1 MRLRPLLPDLTRV
14 ALLLALVYLAG
25 VVAVLFRPEGSDVA
39 TWWPSAGAAVAVLML
54 SPRRWWPWLCVGIAL
69 ASTLAGLS
77 GGRESE
83 IALFFGLASTAEALV
98 VAAVLLPRNRS
109 RFVLDSPT
117 AFFTLVR
124 ACAAGA
130 VVFGLGA
137 GTVVAALGR
146 SAMLAA
152 TTAAPAHLASTLVIL
167 PLLLLPKQGVLV
179 PGRRLELL
187 AQSSLLLG
195 TTLLVFWPTHALALT
210 FLPLP
215 VLLWA
220 SLRLGTVAVST
231 QLMVLGVITT
241 GMTAHGG
248 GPFALGARN
257 SAVDAV
263 LAGTQVQVYLVC
275 AVLLAL
281 PSALAA
287 TQLGQLLARLTAE
300 RELTSITLATTEA
313 IILVTDSSGTVLRA
327 NPTTERITGY
337 STSHFVGRPI
347 WETPMV
353 PPERLHIVRKLFG
366 SPDGSSIPGSREADV
381 MRSDGE
387 RLRVVWNNNVVLDQ
401 TGAILHAVFTGVDV
415 TSERTTSGMVQHL
428 LEAPVAT
435 AVVGTDRDGRVT
447 LFNRAAQ
454 EMLGRSPAETLGRP
468 LTEIVVSPQPAQF
481 VAGDADTETGDW
493 IWSRADGSALTIS
506 TTISV
511 VHSGAGKA
519 VGYLCVG
526 RDVTEQRQ
534 TQEMLVAA
542 LEKEREGMERL
553 RRLDAAKNDFVS
565 TASHE
570 LRTPTTSIVGYT
582 EMLREGLAGEPTPDQ
597 IKMLDAIARNGARLL
612 TVASDLL
619 TLSELES
626 DTSDWQHAPVDLA
639 GLVVHVEEAVRP
651 LLIGRDLSLDFE
663 IPREEV
669 IVSGDSAHLDRVLMN
684 LLSNAIKFTADG
696 GSVHCSVRAVGAYA
710 EVVVSDDGIGIPE
723 AEQRDLFTKFF
734 RSSTAQERAIQ
745 GTGLG
750 LSIVSSIVEAHD
762 GTIDVRSAHL
772 AGTTFTVRLPLARMP
787 ASVPVPVAAQMD
799 AEISS
804 G

>member
-25 VVAVLFRPEGSDVA
+25 VAAVLFRPEGSDVA
-39 TWWPSAGAAVAVLML
+39 TWWPSAGVAVALLML
-54 SPRRWWPWLCVGIAL
+54 SPRSWWTWLCVGIAL
-69 ASTLAGLS
+69 TSMLAGLT
-77 GGRESE
+77 GGRELG
-83 IALFFGLASTAEALV
+83 IAALFALSSTAEALV
-98 VAAVLLPRNRS
+98 VALVLTPKDGTRY
-109 RFVLDSPT
+109 VLHSPT
-117 AFFTLVR
+117 AFFTVVR
-124 ACAAGA
+124 GCAAGA
-130 VVFGLGA
+130 VVYGA
-137 GTVVAALGR
+137 GAGATVALLGR
-146 SAMLAA
+146 DVWVAI

-167 PLLLLPKQGVLV
+167 PLLLLPRQQVLAH
-179 PGRRLELL
+179 GRRLELFV
-187 AQSSLLLG
+187 QTVLLIG
-195 TTLLVFWPTHALALT
+195 TTLLVFWPTHALALS

-215 VLLWA
+215 LLLWA
-220 SLRLGTVAVST
+220 ALRLGTVVVAT

-248 GPFALGARN
+248 GPFALAARDT
-257 SAVDAV
+257 AVDAS
-263 LAGTQVQVYLVC
+263 LAGAQVQVYLIC

-281 PSALAA
+281 PSALASN
-287 TQLGQLLARLTAE
+287 QLGQLLARLTAE

-313 IILVTDSSGTVLRA
+313 VILVTDADGTVLRA
-327 NPTTERITGY
+327 NPTSERITGFPL
-337 STSHFVGRPI
+337 SDFVGFPI

-353 PPERLHIVRKLFG
+353 PPERVHIVRALFD
-366 SPDGSSIPGSREADV
+366 SPDGSTIPGSREADV

-387 RLRVVWNNNVVLDQ
+387 RLRVVWNNNVVLEPS
-401 TGAILHAVFTGVDV
+401 GRILHAVFTGVDV
-415 TSERTTSGMVQHL
+415 TTERTTSGMVQHL

-435 AVVGTDRDGRVT
+435 AVVGTDREGKVT

-454 EMLGRSPAETLGRP
+454 EMLGRSHAETMGRP
-468 LTEIVVSPQPAQF
+468 LTEIVVSAQPAQF
-481 VAGDADTETGDW
+481 LAGDVDTETGDW
-493 IWSRADGSALTIS
+493 IWSRADGTTLTIS

-511 VHSGAGKA
+511 VQNGAGKA
-519 VGYLCVG
+519 IGHLCVG

-597 IKMLDAIARNGARLL
+597 VTMLDAIARNGARLL

-619 TLSELES
+619 ILSELES
-626 DTSDWQHAPVDLA
+626 DTSDWQHTPVDLA
-639 GLVVHVEEAVRP
+639 GLAVHVEEAVRP
-651 LLIGRDLSLDFE
+651 LLSGRHLRLTFE
-663 IPREEV
+663 IPRERV
-669 IVSGDSAHLDRVLMN
+669 IVSGDAAHLDRVLMN

-696 GSVHCSVRAVGAYA
+696 GSVHCSVEAVGAHA
-710 EVVVSDDGIGIPE
+710 ELVVRDDGIGIPE
-723 AEQRDLFTKFF
+723 SEQRDLFTKFF

-772 AGTTFTVRLPLARMP
+772 AGTTFTVRLPLAR
-787 ASVPVPVAAQMD
+787 VPTAMSAQVE
-799 AEISS
+799 ANLSS